1 MTCDMGLGQRGM
13 AMTLIKRLMA
23 QWARGEAVARR
34 RDIILM
40 RLS

>member
-1 MTCDMGLGQRGM
+1 MTCDMGLGQRM